1 MDNTI
6 FQSIEDL
13 SKSGDISSLFE
24 SLESELK
31 NAGEYHQLFNV
42 LLLKKKVEF
51 GLPLSRPSSFDDVP
65 EKLNEEFEKYYI
77 SVAREVGQLLLDNDQ
92 ISQGWIYFRTILE
105 PEKVANKIKSLDLTD
120 ADPEFV
126 EDLIKICLYESADP
140 VLAFEIML
148 KTRGT
153 CNTITVFD
161 QSIQHLDAE
170 VTKQVSA
177 LLLAHLYQELIE
189 NILYHYEREE
199 KKVEKTSSLKELI
212 EGQDWLYENDN
223 YHIDVSHLN
232 AVVRFSRLLNE
243 ESGLLSKAVELS
255 QYGKKLAEPFRYP
268 GDAPFEDYYLAHENY
283 FLAQI
288 DQDRESALN
297 YFKEKLKNSDEDDRT
312 MAAFVYAELLL
323 RCNKINDALE
333 LIETELSDVDE
344 IGGKTYSQ
352 WALEAGGIERLK
364 EHARKNGD
372 YASFLA
378 AVLDSNPS

>member
-6 FQSIEDL
+6 FQTIEDS
-13 SKSGDISSLFE
+13 SKAGDISYLFE

-31 NAGEYHQLFNV
+31 SAGEYHQLFNV

-65 EKLNEEFEKYYI
+65 ENLNEEFEKYYI

-161 QSIQHLDAE
+161 QSIQHLDSE
-170 VTKQVSA
+170 ITKQVAA
-177 LLLAHLYQELIE
+177 LLLSHLYQELIE

-232 AVVRFSRLLNE
+232 AVVRFSRLLNA

-297 YFKEKLKNSDEDDRT
+297 YFKEKLKSSDEDDHM

-323 RCNKINDALE
+323 RCDKINEALE

-352 WALEAGGIERLK
+352 WALEAGGIDRLK
-364 EHARKNGD
+364 ENARKNGD

-378 AVLDSNPS
+378 AVLESLEN